1 MARNRSAVLAEIEA
15 TGVVAVIRADSGK
28 QLVDTCRALVAGGV
42 TACEITMTTPNAI
55 EAIAQ
60 ATTAIGDEALIGVG
74 TVLDAET
81 ARAAILAGAQFVV
94 SPSLDPATITMAHR
108 YDRPVMPG
116 ALTPT
121 EIVTA
126 WSAGAD
132 IVKVFP
138 ANHFGP
144 TYFKDLK
151 GPFPHIRLDAHRRG
165 GPRHRRRLDQS
176 RGGMPGRGQR
186 PGQEGLHQG
195 GRLGGADGSRPPLR
209 RDREGRPGLSRRGA
223 ASVGPALPVRRP
235 QARGCSSS
243 SRTPSG
249 DETKATSEASVRRR
263 SWIGSPCCSQRARTW
278 SRSATLMPRCSKP

>member
-1 MARNRSAVLAEIEA
+1 MARNRTAVLAEIEA
-15 TGVVAVIRADSGK
+15 TGVVAVIRADSGE
-28 QLVDTCRALVAGGV
+28 QLVDICRALLAGGV
-42 TACEITMTTPNAI
+42 TACEITMTTPHAI
-55 EAIAQ
+55 EAIAR
-60 ATTAIGDEALIGVG
+60 ATAALGDEALIGVG

-94 SPSLDPATITMAHR
+94 SPSLDLQVIAMAHR

-151 GPFPHIRLDAHRRG
+151 GPLPHVRLTPTG
-165 GPRHRRRLDQS
+165 GVDLTTAADWIKA
-176 RGGMPGRGQR
+176 GAVCLGV
-186 PGQEGLHQG
+186 
-195 GRLGGADGSRPPLR
+195 GGALVKKEFIKAADWASLSDLAR
-209 RDREGRPGLSRRGA
+209 RYIDI
-223 ASVGPALPVRRP
+223 VR
-235 QARGCSSS
+235 QAR
-243 SRTPSG
+243 
-249 DETKATSEASVRRR
+249 A
-263 SWIGSPCCSQRARTW
+263 
-278 SRSATLMPRCSKP
+278 